1 MIQLTEWAWLQVMLC
16 MYLNQAYTM
25 FTAYNRIYEEKQT
38 HLITNINEIIILLT
52 IYHLFC
58 FTNFVPDAETRASFV
73 GISMVSVT
81 FVIMIVNLSPIV
93 FNTLKMIKR
102 KLQNAYAKINAKIK
116 KFKRKQELKRR
127 REK

>member
-1 MIQLTEWAWLQVMLC
+1 
-16 MYLNQAYTM
+16 M

-81 FVIMIVNLSPIV
+81 FVIMIVNLAPIV
-93 FNTLKMIKR
+93 FNTLKMTKHLLNDLMM
-102 KLQNAYAKINAKIK
+102 KMK
-116 KFKRKQELKRR
+116 
-127 REK
+127 